1 MPRLDAERIALLRS
15 LTHATTTIRRQID
28 ADLIAEYDLPV
39 AWFEVMSALQRDGGT
54 MRVNDLRAALDEV
67 ASSLSRRLDRME
79 ADGYI
84 TREPTPSPTDR
95 RAVSVLLT
103 REGRMLWRDA
113 NVIYRRAVQQN
124 FAHVVTDSDINA
136 LHRLLSKL
144 SR

>member
-15 LTHATTTIRRQID
+15 LTHATATIRRQID
-28 ADLIAEYDLPV
+28 TDLIAEYDLPV
-39 AWFEVMSALQRDGGT
+39 AWFEVMSALQRNGGT

-79 ADGYI
+79 AEGFI
-84 TREPTPSPTDR
+84 TREPTPSPIDR
-95 RAVSVLLT
+95 RSVSVLLT

-113 NVIYRRAVQQN
+113 NVIYRRAVQQH